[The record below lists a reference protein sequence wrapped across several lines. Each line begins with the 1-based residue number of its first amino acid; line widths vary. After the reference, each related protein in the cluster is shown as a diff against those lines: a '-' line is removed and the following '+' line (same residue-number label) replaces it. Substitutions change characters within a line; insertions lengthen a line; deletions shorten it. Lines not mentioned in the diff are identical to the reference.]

1 MEPLLRQV
9 KQQLDAWP
17 EWTDSKRIVLAISGG
32 VDSMVLLHVMCKLV
46 ALQEYKSKELVVAH
60 FNHQLRSK
68 EAHRAEYELVKQ
80 VAAQE
85 ELLYFG
91 GVWENPTET
100 NVEANARDARYQFF
114 ANVLRGSEADTLMTA
129 HHLNDTVE
137 TFMMRLMRGTSM
149 KGSQG
154 IPSNYRRILVDQ
166 SRHAVVT
173 QVMRPFITI
182 PKVALY
188 EYAAEQQVLYLEDVT
203 NDNHK
208 FLRNRVR
215 HQIIPLFERENP
227 QFLNN
232 VLSLQEQLQASYL
245 AHYQDYLAIEPQL
258 LMYNNKGQDWI
269 LYIPAFLDLEEA
281 KLMIYLTVFFEERLV
296 DHIQQYSKEIIE
308 QVASMMHNP
317 SEPNARLMIGGGWQA
332 ERQYDYL
339 YIKAI
344 EDQSSAATTDTMRVL
359 EENQWVDLNDQ
370 ERIGLFKKSATMDAM
385 LEASTASLAVD
396 LSQSETDFHVRH
408 RQDGDVMEL
417 SNAGQGIY
425 HKKIARIMIDD
436 KVPLM
441 QRDQMW
447 LVCNQEDQIIW
458 LVNHKQSRLYHPAQS
473 DKITHMFLYQKSK

>member
-9 KQQLDAWP
+9 KQQLDSWP
-17 EWTDSKRIVLAISGG
+17 EWVNSQRIVLAVSGG
-32 VDSMVLLHVMCKLV
+32 VDSMVLLHVMCKVV
-46 ALQEYKSKELVVAH
+46 ALQEYQSKELIVAH
-60 FNHQLRSK
+60 FNHQIRSE
-68 EAHRAEYELVKQ
+68 EAHRSENELVKR
-80 VAAQE
+80 VAAE
-85 ELLYFG
+85 EGLLYFSG
-91 GVWENPTET
+91 TWEHPTES

-114 ANVLRGSEADTLMTA
+114 ADVLRGSEADTLMTA

-154 IPSNYRRILVDQ
+154 IPANYRRILVDQ

-182 PKVALY
+182 PKVVLY
-188 EYAAEQQVLYLEDVT
+188 GYAAEHQVLYLEDVS
-203 NDNHK
+203 NDSHK

-232 VLSLQEQLQASYL
+232 ILGLQEQLQASYL
-245 AHYQDYLAIEPQL
+245 VHYQDYLAIEPQL
-258 LMYNNKGQDWI
+258 LMFNTKDQNWI
-269 LYIPAFLDLEEA
+269 LYIPAFLELDES
-281 KLMIYLTVFFEERLV
+281 KFMTYLTIFFEERLV

-308 QVASMMHNP
+308 QVATMMHNLN
-317 SEPNARLMIGGGWQA
+317 EPNARLMIGGGWQV

-339 YIKAI
+339 YIRTV
-344 EDQSSAATTDTMRVL
+344 EDFASDSPADDVKEL
-359 EENQWVDLNDQ
+359 EENQWVELNNH
-370 ERIGLFKKSATMDAM
+370 ERIGLFEKNTMMDAM

-396 LSQSETDFHVRH
+396 LSQAKTSFYLRH
-408 RQDGDVMEL
+408 RQDGDVMEFN
-417 SNAGQGIY
+417 SAGKEVY

-447 LVCNQEDQIIW
+447 LVCDEDERIVW
-458 LVNHKQSRLYHPAQS
+458 LVNHKQSRLYRPVQS